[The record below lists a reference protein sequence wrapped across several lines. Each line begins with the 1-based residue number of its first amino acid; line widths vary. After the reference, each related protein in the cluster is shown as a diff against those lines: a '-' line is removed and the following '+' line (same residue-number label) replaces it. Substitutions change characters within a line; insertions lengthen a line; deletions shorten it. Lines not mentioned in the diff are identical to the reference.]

1 MIKGRKISF
10 SATQPSGNITLGNS
24 MGALR
29 RWPTFQGDYDCIY
42 CVVDEHAITVRQN
55 PADLR
60 HHSLEL
66 FAQLIACGI
75 DPERSILFIQSFVP
89 AHVELAWV
97 LNCFTMFGELN
108 RMTQFKEKSLSHA
121 DNINAGLFTYPTLM
135 AADILLYQADVVP
148 VGEDQRQHVEL
159 CRDIA
164 IRFNGVYGDVFTV
177 PEAEIPKTAGRVMS
191 LQEPEK
197 KMSKSSDNENSYIL
211 VMDSPD
217 VIMRKFKRAVTDSQA
232 EVRYDPEQKPGV
244 SNLMDIYAGAT
255 GLSMEEIRRQFE
267 GKGYGEFKTAVGEAT
282 VELLRPVRENTLR
295 LMADKG
301 ELERL
306 MKTGA
311 EKAAAVSSYTMNKVR
326 KKVGFL
332 PR

>member
-1 MIKGRKISF
+1 MPQTCLSL
-10 SATQPSGNITLGNS
+10 SSLPPSLPS
-24 MGALR
+24 
-29 RWPTFQGDYDCIY
+29 P
-42 CVVDEHAITVRQN
+42 
-55 PADLR
+55 
-60 HHSLEL
+60 SLSP
-66 FAQLIACGI
+66 F
-75 DPERSILFIQSFVP
+75 RSILFIQSFVP
-89 AHVELAWV
+89 AHAELAWV

-311 EKAAAVSSYTMNKVR
+311 EKAAAVSSYTMNKVAKSGLSAPLR
-326 KKVGFL
+326 SNKKGRALTCSSANVVNDIVAIDLYSCLICSLDGTNT
-332 PR
+332 